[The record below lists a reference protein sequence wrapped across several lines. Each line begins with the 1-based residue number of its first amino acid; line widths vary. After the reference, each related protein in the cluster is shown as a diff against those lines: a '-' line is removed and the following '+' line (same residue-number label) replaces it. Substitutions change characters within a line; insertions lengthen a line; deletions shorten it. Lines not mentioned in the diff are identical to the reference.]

1 MSILVAGGLVRRL
14 PTPFRVLGWAL
25 LLVMVAASLMMG
37 RSAAAAAGDGRTQFE
52 TFVSSTSRAQGQF
65 RQEIRERDGRLFE
78 TSEGRFAFERPG
90 RFRWEVIKPI
100 EQLLV
105 ADGSLLHFHDIDLAQ
120 VTERRLD
127 HALASTPAALLFGDA
142 SLDRDFEVRDAGQS
156 AGIAWFEA
164 RPRSADTGIE
174 MLRIGMHEGLPE
186 LMEVVDAFG
195 RTSRFTFFALRRN
208 PALDPMLFKFVPP
221 PGTDVIRQ

>member
-1 MSILVAGGLVRRL
+1 MSTPVAGLLAWRL
-14 PTPFRVLGWAL
+14 PTPRAVLRWVFFL
-25 LLVMVAASLMMG
+25 LMVASCLMVG
-37 RSAAAAAGDGRTQFE
+37 RSVAAAPGEGRAQFE

-65 RQEIRERDGRLFE
+65 RQEIRERDGRLVE

-90 RFRWEVIKPI
+90 RVRWEVIKPI
-100 EQLLV
+100 AQLLV
-105 ADGSLLHFHDIDLAQ
+105 ADGQLLYFHDVDLAQ
-120 VTERRLD
+120 VTERRLEQ
-127 HALASTPAALLFGDA
+127 ALASTPAALLFGDA

-156 AGIAWFEA
+156 AGVAWFEA
-164 RPRSADTGIE
+164 RPRSADSGIE
-174 MLRIGMHEGLPE
+174 TLRIGMHEGQPE

>member
-1 MSILVAGGLVRRL
+1 MSTPVAGLPERRL
-14 PTPFRVLGWAL
+14 PTPLGVLRRAFVQFVGFFC
-25 LLVMVAASLMMG
+25 LVAGGAAVAHAAEG
-37 RSAAAAAGDGRTQFE
+37 RAQFE
-52 TFVSSTSRAQGQF
+52 AFVGSTARAQGQF
-65 RQEIRERDGRLFE
+65 RQEIRERDGRLVE

-100 EQLLV
+100 QQLLV
-105 ADGSLLHFHDIDLAQ
+105 ADGSLLHFHDVDLAQ

-127 HALASTPAALLFGDA
+127 QALASTPAALLFGDA

-156 AGIAWFEA
+156 AGMAWFEA
-164 RPRSADTGIE
+164 RPRSADSGIE